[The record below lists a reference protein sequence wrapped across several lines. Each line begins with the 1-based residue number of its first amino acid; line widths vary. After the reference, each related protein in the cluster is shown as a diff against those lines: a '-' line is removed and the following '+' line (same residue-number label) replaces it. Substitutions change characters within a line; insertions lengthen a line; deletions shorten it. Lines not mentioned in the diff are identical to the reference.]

1 MHGEREKERESKRGT
16 LKAAES
22 LRIDLLFES
31 LGWQLARHRRG
42 AWMTIAGHRRTFD
55 RRMYPSTCPH
65 LCVRV
70 TPGGKLARFHV
81 DQTGPSSG
89 QRLRDQHVLV
99 QLFAFSERSLGPLQ
113 ITGHGLDNLLL
124 VYLEAEKRQSGFGTR
139 HGWVGLFSAADT
151 SPCKIGAGDV
161 AMLERV
167 VRWCVGIRQIIVR
180 TGLALAF
187 GDHCLTAGGTLFVD
201 SFGEET
207 QAV

>member
-1 MHGEREKERESKRGT
+1 MARGRKRERESKRGA

-22 LRIDLLFES
+22 LFAFDLLFES

-65 LCVRV
+65 LCMRV

-139 HGWVGLFSAADT
+139 HGWVGLIPARVKSVRGMLPCWNGLYGGVLELDRSSSELAWLWLSAITA
-151 SPCKIGAGDV
+151 S
-161 AMLERV
+161 RWYS
-167 VRWCVGIRQIIVR
+167 VR
-180 TGLALAF
+180 
-187 GDHCLTAGGTLFVD
+187 
-201 SFGEET
+201 
-207 QAV
+207 